1 MPLETLKERFRMAI
15 DENAELRAKYD
26 TLKKRI
32 ELYIK
37 NQYGVQFDLEKPV
50 RVW

>member
-1 MPLETLKERFRMAI
+1 MPLETLKELFRMAI
-15 DENAELRAKYD
+15 AENAAKYG